1 MAPRQPALVFLG
13 PTLAV
18 EEAKHIAAD
27 AVYLPP
33 AAQGSIIQAV
43 RRHRPRA
50 ILIID
55 GLFQS
60 EPAVRH
66 KEILWALDQG
76 IAILGA
82 ASMGALRAAEL
93 HAFGMVGIGLI
104 YRWYRRWPGTPD
116 DAVAVVHTP
125 PELGS
130 EALTVSLIDLL
141 MTIRR
146 AERQGFLDREQRSL
160 LEGKARALNF
170 RDRTFANVAAAAAL
184 DADRLGHHLVAQK
197 KQDAIRALHHLGKVN
212 PGSRRHGFVWTTN
225 FVRDLEHARIPLP
238 EEASFPTALP
248 HGRFAP

>member
-1 MAPRQPALVFLG
+1 MISAPPAIVFLG
-13 PTLAV
+13 PTLRV
-18 EEAKHIAAD
+18 EDARLVAD

-33 AAQGSIIQAV
+33 ATQGSVIQAV
-43 RRHRPRA
+43 RRHRPHA
-50 ILIID
+50 VLIID
-55 GLFQS
+55 GVFQS

-66 KEILWALDQG
+66 KEILWTLDQG
-76 IAILGA
+76 VAVLGA

-104 YRWYRRWPGTPD
+104 YRWYRRWRGAPD

-146 AERQGFLDREQRSL
+146 AERQGFLDRQQRSR
-160 LEGKARALNF
+160 LENEARRLNF

-184 DADRLGHHLVAQK
+184 DPAWLSQHLVDQK
-197 KQDAIRALHHLGKVN
+197 KQDAIQALRHLGRVN
-212 PGSRRHGFVWTTN
+212 PGSRKDGFVWTTN

-238 EEASFPTALP
+238 QEASFPTALP

>member
-1 MAPRQPALVFLG
+1 MALSPAIVFLG
-13 PTLAV
+13 PTLKL
-18 EEAKHIAAD
+18 EEARRFAD

-33 AAQGSIIQAV
+33 AAQGTIIQAV
-43 RRHRPRA
+43 RRHKPRA

-76 IAILGA
+76 IAVLGA

-93 HAFGMVGIGLI
+93 HAYGMAGIGLI
-104 YRWYRRWPGTPD
+104 YRWYRRWQGAPD

-125 PELGS
+125 SELGS

-146 AERQGFLDREQRSL
+146 AERRGALAPGQRALLDAN
-160 LEGKARALNF
+160 ARRLNF
-170 RDRTFANVAAAAAL
+170 RDRIWANVAADTAV
-184 DADRLGHHLVAQK
+184 DAGRLARYLVEQK
-197 KQDAIRALHHLGKVN
+197 KQDAIAALRHLDRVN
-212 PGSRRHGFVWTTN
+212 PGRVRENFVWTTN
-225 FVRDLEHARIPLP
+225 FVRDLEHAKITLP
-238 EEASFPTALP
+238 EEASFPSALP
-248 HGRFAP
+248 YGKLPL